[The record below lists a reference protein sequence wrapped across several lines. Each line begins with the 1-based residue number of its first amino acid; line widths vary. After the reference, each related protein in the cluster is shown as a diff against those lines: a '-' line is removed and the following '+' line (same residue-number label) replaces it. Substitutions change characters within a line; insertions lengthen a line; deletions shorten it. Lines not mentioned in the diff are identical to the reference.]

1 MRVLLV
7 EDDPFV
13 ADLLET
19 VISGLYAE
27 VQVVVVDHFAEA
39 EQSLDQYEFELLVTD
54 WELPDGSGLDL
65 VKQFRLTH
73 DDTPVVMVSGRNDK
87 ASVLLAA
94 RTGVS
99 HYLAKPFTVE
109 LVRER
114 LQNVLKDFQAPQE
127 LPPIEQVLGEQIEKV
142 VQLPSDMDPQTVF
155 ELMDRE
161 EELSAG
167 ELADLWRSEVGL
179 TARLLDVANSS
190 SFKRS
195 GEAVR
200 DLKTAISSM
209 GVPMALNQAL
219 ALSLD
224 ASSQFD
230 REALK
235 EAADVYTEKSLNVA
249 TSAQQLALLLGFRTE
264 LFQKAGLL
272 SRIGELAVLK
282 VLQQYL
288 SLGGDIKDD
297 EIETLVDQW
306 AQEYGNKLKIEWNLP
321 LELRELIGAV
331 HYLAEGT
338 VRKEL
343 LIMRAAALK
352 AEEAEDDD
360 LYLSLARRIGLSN
373 EDNSNGAQRGN

>member
-65 VKQFRLTH
+65 VKQFRLSH
-73 DDTPVVMVSGRNDK
+73 DDIPVVMVSGRNDK

-94 RTGVS
+94 QTGVN

-114 LQNVLKDFQAPQE
+114 LQSVLKDFQPPQE
-127 LPPIEQVLGEQIEKV
+127 LPAIEQVLSEQMEKV

-282 VLQQYL
+282 VLQQYI

-373 EDNSNGAQRGN
+373 EDNSHGAQRGN